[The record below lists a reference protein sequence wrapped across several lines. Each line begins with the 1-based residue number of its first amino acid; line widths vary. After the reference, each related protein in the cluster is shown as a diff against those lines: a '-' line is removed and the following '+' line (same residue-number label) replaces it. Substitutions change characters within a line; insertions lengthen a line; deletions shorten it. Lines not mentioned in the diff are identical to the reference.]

1 MTGYEYFE
9 QILKDKGLKAYD
21 VSKGTGIRSGVF
33 SDWKKQRYI
42 PKADKMQKIA
52 DFLGVPVEPLLG
64 VQTNEQGDNYYTDAY
79 SAMIAQQMFDD
90 PQLRALHHVKKNID
104 HERFKAY
111 FDLIMNL
118 YRQEHPNDDFY
129 DREFTYRSDD
139 GDNKRDTD

>member
-1 MTGYEYFE
+1 
-9 QILKDKGLKAYD
+9 
-21 VSKGTGIRSGVF
+21 
-33 SDWKKQRYI
+33 
-42 PKADKMQKIA
+42 MQKIA

-64 VQTNEQGDNYYTDAY
+64 VQTNEQGDNYYADAY

-118 YRQEHPNDDFY
+118 YRQEHPTDDFY

>member
-1 MTGYEYFE
+1 MWEIFESLLERDGVTIADVSRATGIKQPVFSNWKRRNSKLSAKNAKLIADYFGVTIGFLMGVQENEQQKEYF
-9 QILKDKGLKAYD
+9 
-21 VSKGTGIRSGVF
+21 
-33 SDWKKQRYI
+33 
-42 PKADKMQKIA
+42 
-52 DFLGVPVEPLLG
+52 
-64 VQTNEQGDNYYTDAY
+64 NDAK
-79 SAMIAQQMFDD
+79 SAEIAQQMFDD

-129 DREFTYRSDD
+129 DREFAYRSND

>member
-1 MTGYEYFE
+1 MTRYEYFE
-9 QILKDKGLKAYD
+9 QVLKDKGLKAYD
-21 VSKGTGIRSGVF
+21 VSKATGIRSGVF
-33 SDWKKQRYI
+33 SDWKKQRYT

-64 VQTNEQGDNYYTDAY
+64 VQTIEQDGNYYTDAY

-90 PQLRALHHVKKNID
+90 PQLRALHHVKKHID
-104 HERFKAY
+104 NKRFKAY

>member
-1 MTGYEYFE
+1 MSVGYIFGVQEDAQAKSYFE
-9 QILKDKGLKAYD
+9 D
-21 VSKGTGIRSGVF
+21 VK
-33 SDWKKQRYI
+33 
-42 PKADKMQKIA
+42 
-52 DFLGVPVEPLLG
+52 
-64 VQTNEQGDNYYTDAY
+64 
-79 SAMIAQQMFDD
+79 SAEIAQQMFDD

-111 FDLIMNL
+111 FDMIMNL